1 VGILFGLLAAIGQA
15 AGYTYAKKSYEELPP
30 SIVFFFDACF
40 GILIWVPVSL
50 ILGVDFTQLLL
61 ISGFALL
68 SALLSEAF
76 VFYALS
82 KGILSIS
89 GTIFASYPIYTIFF
103 SFFINSERLNPIQWS
118 FILLTIIGTLLSC
131 LPKEF
136 NKSELK
142 KKIYV
147 LWPLAAAIAVG
158 FSDSLSKNIIDK
170 TSMQTFLFALGFAQI
185 PVAIAYLK
193 LEKQSVSQ
201 FSNTFRH
208 LNKYKFALIG
218 SLCNVL
224 AVMFMWIA
232 FSSTLASIA
241 SPITAT
247 YPALIVILALLF
259 LKEKPTLTETL
270 GIIITLC
277 GIIGVSFIV

>member
-1 VGILFGLLAAIGQA
+1 MGLLFGLLASIGQA
-15 AGYTYAKKSYEELPP
+15 IGYTAAKKSYDELPP

-40 GILIWVPVSL
+40 GILIWMPLALSF
-50 ILGVDFTQLLL
+50 GVDFSQLLI

-89 GTIFASYPIYTIFF
+89 GTIFASYPMYTIFF
-103 SFFINSERLNPIQWS
+103 SFFINNERLLPLQWL
-118 FILLTIIGTLLSC
+118 FIILTIVGTILSC
-131 LPKEF
+131 LPKKFIKNEF
-136 NKSELK
+136 K
-142 KKIYV
+142 KKLYI

-170 TSMQTFLFALGFAQI
+170 TSIQTFLFALSFAQI
-185 PVAIAYLK
+185 PVALAYLK
-193 LEKQSVSQ
+193 LEKQSIAQ
-201 FSNTFRH
+201 FTNTIKHFD
-208 LNKYKFALIG
+208 KYKFAILG

-224 AVMFMWIA
+224 AVMFMWFA
-232 FSSTLASIA
+232 YASTLASIA

-247 YPALIVILALLF
+247 YPALIVVFALLF
-259 LKEKPTLTETL
+259 LKEKPYLLEKL
-270 GIIITLC
+270 GIIITLT
-277 GIIGVSFIV
+277 GIIGISFFS